1 MMLSELS
8 LKRLK
13 DLTEKMAISG
23 DEVEVRRYLEESYKT
38 YGGELIA
45 DNLGS
50 IALVKKSKNPNAKTV
65 LLLGHMD
72 EVGFV
77 VKSINDKGNLSLAT
91 IGGWWSQTLLGQ
103 RVLVKAKDG
112 KKYKGTIGS
121 IPPHLLTEADRAK
134 PMEIK
139 NMLVDIGCVSKDE
152 VLALGINTGSAVIL
166 DGSFEVLN
174 EKRLLAKAFDN
185 RYGCAMGLEALEAFK
200 DVDLDVN
207 LVVGASVQE
216 EVGLR
221 GAQTLSYT
229 VKPDVAII
237 FDCSPANDASG
248 DTEAFGQLGKG
259 PLVRFIDANYL
270 PNRGFLDLYVDTME
284 KHKLP
289 YQYYQSL
296 GGTDAGAVH
305 KQFSGIP
312 TLTMCIC
319 ARNIHTN
326 SSIIDQDDYQNAQVA
341 MVKVIEQLNE
351 QTIDQIVKANR

>member
-1 MMLSELS
+1 MLSELS

-23 DEVEVRRYLEESYKT
+23 DEVEVRRYLEESYKS

-112 KKYKGTIGS
+112 QKYKGTIGS

-139 NMLVDIGCVSKDE
+139 NMLVDIGCTSKDE

-185 RYGCAMGLEALEAFK
+185 RYGCAMGLEAL
-200 DVDLDVN
+200 
-207 LVVGASVQE
+207 S
-216 EVGLR
+216 R
-221 GAQTLSYT
+221 GAKSC
-229 VKPDVAII
+229 V
-237 FDCSPANDASG
+237 
-248 DTEAFGQLGKG
+248 
-259 PLVRFIDANYL
+259 
-270 PNRGFLDLYVDTME
+270 FLDKAT
-284 KHKLP
+284 
-289 YQYYQSL
+289 
-296 GGTDAGAVH
+296 
-305 KQFSGIP
+305 
-312 TLTMCIC
+312 
-319 ARNIHTN
+319 
-326 SSIIDQDDYQNAQVA
+326 SSIIKENAKRVHVENQVEILRGDVKTELASLKGRQFDYIFMDPPYGKSLEKQTLEIIAETNLLEDEGV
-341 MVKVIEQLNE
+341 VIIEASKDTDFSYLEDWGYIITKRKEYKTNMHVFLRIEKGNE
-351 QTIDQIVKANR
+351 IC

>member
-1 MMLSELS
+1 MLSELS

-50 IALVKKSKNPNAKTV
+50 IALVKKSKHPNAKTV

-77 VKSINDKGNLSLAT
+77 VKSINDKGNLSLAS

-103 RVLVKAKDG
+103 RVVVKAKDG
-112 KKYKGTIGS
+112 QKYKGTIGS

-139 NMLVDIGCVSKDE
+139 NMLVDIGCTSKDD

-200 DVDLDVN
+200 NVDLDVN

-248 DTEAFGQLGKG
+248 DNEAFGQLGKG

-326 SSIIDQDDYQNAQVA
+326 SSIIDQDDYQNAQIA

-351 QTIDQIVKANR
+351 KTIDQIVKANR